1 MNIESAI
8 SLNKSTLSEATKEA
22 LQKENAA
29 IQFEEIFARHLVKE
43 LTKNTFKMTNEG
55 GLMGNANNMYRE
67 FINDALAN
75 ELAAQKKLGMAD
87 LVSRYWNQHSEE

>member
-1 MNIESAI
+1 
-8 SLNKSTLSEATKEA
+8 
-22 LQKENAA
+22 A

-87 LVSRYWNQHSEE
+87 LVSRYWSQHSEE